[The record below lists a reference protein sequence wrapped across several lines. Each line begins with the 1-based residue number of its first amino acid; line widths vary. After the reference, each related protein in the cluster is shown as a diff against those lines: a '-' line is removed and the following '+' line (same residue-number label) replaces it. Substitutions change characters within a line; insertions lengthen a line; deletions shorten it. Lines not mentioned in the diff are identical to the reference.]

1 MPIQGIT
8 DGTGTVVGQPER
20 DYSQISEIDFM
31 TLLVAQI
38 KNQDP
43 MSPMDNAEFTGQI
56 TQFTMLD
63 ELETM
68 NAKLDD
74 SILVGQSINNT
85 GMLALVGKDVTVQ
98 GDGVTLAE
106 GAASQSLVTCE
117 GVGTATVEVKNSAG
131 QVVATYTAP
140 VNPGMSDISW
150 DGKLED
156 GSVAPDGDYSLE
168 VRVNNSN
175 GEDLPFT
182 PLMTG
187 RVEGLRYENNIGVV
201 VVGGAEYYVS
211 EIYKVS

>member
-8 DGTGTVVGQPER
+8 DGTGTVVGQADR
-20 DYSQISEIDFM
+20 DYAAISKIDFM

-68 NAKLDD
+68 NSKLDD
-74 SILVGQSINNT
+74 SLLVGQSINNT

-98 GDGVTLAE
+98 GDGLTLSE

-168 VRVNNSN
+168 VQVSTSA
-175 GEDLPFT
+175 GVDLPFT
-182 PLMTG
+182 SLMTG